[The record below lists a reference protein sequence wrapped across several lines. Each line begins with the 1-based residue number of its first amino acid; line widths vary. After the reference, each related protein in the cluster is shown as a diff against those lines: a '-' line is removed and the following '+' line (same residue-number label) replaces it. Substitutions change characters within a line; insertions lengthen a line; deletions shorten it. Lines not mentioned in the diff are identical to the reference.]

1 MDIRELQTG
10 FVILSANATE
20 ITGYHGNM
28 VGGGARLF
36 TAQYAS
42 RGNLWGQT
50 SVTTRSI
57 SG

>member
-10 FVILSANATE
+10 FVILGANATE

-42 RGNLWGQT
+42 RGNLWGKQ
-50 SVTTRSI
+50 V
-57 SG
+57 